1 MIFSDEVVEG
11 IWTNSE
17 KTSIAILLKN
27 ANDDDTYSIQT
38 SVGTEHW
45 EEFFKKFTPK
55 EIDDFSHAH
64 SQRKII
70 NQKKEEE
77 SDKAQDDLKNLF
89 DAKLKAFEISEV
101 KESKDKILRSKIRKS
116 INLVELNA
124 WVTVLLLKSISD
136 PIHGLTEWGN
146 VLKPAIEENE

>member
-11 IWTNSE
+11 IWIDSE
-17 KTSIAILLKN
+17 KTQVAILLKN
-27 ANDDDTYSIQT
+27 KKNNNTYSIQT
-38 SVGTEHW
+38 SAGTEHW
-45 EEFFKKFTPK
+45 EEFFKIFTPK

-116 INLVELNA
+116 TNLVELNA

-146 VLKPAIEENE
+146 ILKPVIKENE

>member
-1 MIFSDEVVEG
+1 MIFSDKVIEG
-11 IWTNSE
+11 IWIDDD
-17 KTSIAILLKN
+17 KTGLAILLKN
-27 ANDDDTYSIQT
+27 KLDNSTYSIQT
-38 SVGTEHW
+38 SKGSEHW

-55 EIDDFSHAH
+55 EVDDFSHAH

-77 SDKAQDDLKNLF
+77 SDKAQDDLKTLF
-89 DAKLKAFEISEV
+89 DTKLKAFEISEV

-116 INLVELNA
+116 TNLVELNA

-146 VLKPAIEENE
+146 LLKPAIKENE